1 MITMSLNEARQ
12 FLYEIG
18 QLTERIE
25 TFQGEACTTEVIFD
39 YIAVSSP
46 NGGTTLRIR
55 NMT

>member
-1 MITMSLNEARQ
+1 MITMSLREARQ

-25 TFQGEACTTEVIFD
+25 TLQGEACNTEVIFD
-39 YIAVSSP
+39 YIAVTSP
-46 NGGTTLRIR
+46 NDGTSIRIR